1 MSSPRKPP
9 VNYPTPPLPNLV
21 LAKPSGITLA
31 EHTANVW
38 RHAKKILDNNP
49 FLEQKYRGLTG
60 LDLRALLK
68 EAVRWHDAGKGHHLW
83 QKAVQLDCLQYQ
95 SWRQTQGWP
104 AEQPDRSRNAREY
117 IAYEKY
123 CRQQKKSSAY
133 HLSQA
138 ELRHEFAS
146 LAEAEKANLS
156 LAVKA
161 AIAAHHGKL
170 VRSFKKTRWLKDAQ
184 GAFSGYWGYFW
195 DESVKLGHYLPQ
207 REKWQKAVME
217 RYTVSAV
224 RALLRLADTRASRE
238 ESEGVLAHLQP
249 FEYKFSKPSFRPVQ
263 EKALACATDPISI
276 LRAPTGSGKT
286 DASMLW
292 GRALINPDG
301 GGLAKADRLV
311 ITMPTW
317 FTSNALAMSI
327 ADSVSDTGLYHSSAW
342 YTRYG
347 EIDDYQQRNFAL
359 EQHKLAQ
366 LLATPVTV
374 CTIDHLLI
382 CLTGG
387 KEDHHATF
395 FFLASAAVVLDEAD
409 FYDPFVQSNIQIL
422 LKTLRFLKVPVLII
436 SATVP
441 DSALQLYNIDKPIA
455 EAEND
460 TEPMR
465 KLQVLG
471 EISVDVLEADA
482 GETEPAE
489 PAFPPGFVGL
499 IDEMLEKGQGILFAN
514 TVARGLA
521 FYRYVMP
528 LARKKGIPLTFYH
541 SRFTEPDK
549 KRVEEKL
556 LNELGRKAWK
566 NQSARGIA
574 ILKQIGEMS
583 INISTPLMYSDLCPW
598 DRLSQRLGRLNR
610 FNENYEGICSIGVPS
625 KKGALYPAPYGTY
638 DQSLQSW
645 AASNAFEVTLD
656 DLQAWISS
664 EAPQPITSRELVD
677 KVNALYPGPEELA
690 GKAKANQ
697 DELVSRMKKNWLIV
711 PDTRTD
717 EEAGRVG
724 EWKSRDI
731 AKQIVVF
738 TQFPEYSDKM
748 GKTDD
753 FTFSDYD
760 SFRSFQLETGVS
772 CPQYVVEKA
781 FNLRQ
786 VVCRKYIIGDN
797 KEDPETVWIVNKY
810 DAAMGLAGL
819 GLDDKRP
826 GNTKPRAN
834 III

>member
-1 MSSPRKPP
+1 MKNQVRPP
-9 VNYPTPPLPNLV
+9 AKYPPPPLPNLV

-38 RHAKKILDNNP
+38 KHAREILDNSP
-49 FLEQKYRGLTG
+49 FLEQKYRALTG
-60 LDLRALLK
+60 LDLRALLN
-68 EAVRWHDAGKGHHLW
+68 EAVHWHDAGKKHELW
-83 QKAVQLDCLQYQ
+83 QRAVQLDYLQYRN
-95 SWRQTQGWP
+95 WRIVQGWP
-104 AEQPDRSRNAREY
+104 AEQPDRSQNAKDY
-117 IAYEKY
+117 AKYEKY
-123 CRQQKKSSAY
+123 CRQQNTSSAPN
-133 HLSQA
+133 LLKA

-146 LAEAEKANLS
+146 LAKAEKANLS

-170 VRSFKKTRWLKDAQ
+170 GHLFKEKRWLKDAQ
-184 GAFSGYWGYFW
+184 GAFSDHWGYFW
-195 DESVKLGHYLPQ
+195 DESISLGHNLPR
-207 REKWQKAVME
+207 REKWEKAVME

-238 ESEGVLAHLQP
+238 ESEGLLAPMKP
-249 FEYKFSKPSFRPVQ
+249 FEYSFSKPSYRPVQ
-263 EKALACATDPISI
+263 EKALACAADPISI

-301 GGLAKADRLV
+301 GGLPKADRLV
-311 ITMPTW
+311 IAMPTR
-317 FTSNALAMSI
+317 FTSNALAMNI

-395 FFLASAAVVLDEAD
+395 FFLANAAVVLDEAD

-422 LKTLRFLKVPVLII
+422 LTTLRFLKAPVLIM

-441 DSALQLYNIDKPIA
+441 DSALQLYDIAKPIA

-471 EISVDVLEADA
+471 EISVDVPEEDPEA
-482 GETEPAE
+482 TEPAE
-489 PAFPPGFVGL
+489 LVLPSGFVNL
-499 IDEMLEKGQGILFAN
+499 IGEMLEKGQGILFAN

-521 FYRYVMP
+521 FYQYVTP

-549 KRVEEKL
+549 KRIEEKL
-556 LNELGRKAWK
+556 LNELGRKAWED
-566 NQSARGIA
+566 QSARGIA
-574 ILKQIGEMS
+574 ILTQIGEMS

-610 FNENYEGICSIGVPS
+610 FNESPEGVCSIGIPF
-625 KKGALYPAPYGTY
+625 KQDALYPAPYGTY
-638 DQSLQSW
+638 DKSLQAW
-645 AASNAFEVTLD
+645 VASNAFDVTRD
-656 DLQAWISS
+656 DLQACIRS
-664 EAPQPITSRELVD
+664 EAPQLITSRELVN

-711 PDTRTD
+711 PDTNAD

-724 EWKSRDI
+724 DWKSRDI
-731 AKQIVVF
+731 AKQTVVF
-738 TQFPEYSDKM
+738 TQFPEYSDKA
-748 GKTDD
+748 GNTDD
-753 FTFSDYD
+753 FTFPNYD
-760 SFRSFQLETGVS
+760 SFRSFQLETGIS
-772 CPQYVVEKA
+772 CPHYLVEKA
-781 FNLRQ
+781 FTLGQ
-786 VVCRKYIIGDN
+786 VVCRKYIISDN
-797 KEDPETVWIVNKY
+797 KDDPETVWIANAY
-810 DAAMGLAGL
+810 DANLGLAGL
-819 GLDDKRP
+819 GLNDKQIS
-826 GNTKPRAN
+826 NTKPPAN
-834 III
+834 IVD